1 MTQVF
6 AFTTVA
12 KHRATR
18 AWRML
23 QAFHSKVRIHLNR
36 LRGALT
42 YPADPLKAARLQS
55 EQFAAVRQNT
65 PGMMAANVCNGL
77 VLVATLATHLC
88 GGSAGREGTAVQMGG
103 SLADAFSKLCRLD
116 ASTRRALLI
125 SGIAA
130 GFGSVFGTP
139 LAGALF
145 AIEVL
150 VVGRLAYGHLLP
162 ALVAS
167 VVGDLICSAWGIR
180 HPIFSI
186 GIGEGNAVIAPP
198 EPWLLL
204 KVLGAAVVFGLAARC
219 FSEITRHAHA
229 LLKRFV
235 EYAPLRPVL
244 GGLVVIGLV
253 YLVGTRDYL
262 GIGVS
267 SPDPSAVTLLSAFQ
281 TDGAETW
288 SWAWKLV
295 FTVVTLASGFKGGEV
310 TPLFFIGAT
319 LGHSLALWLGA
330 PVGLFAGLGLIAIF
344 AGATKTPLACTV
356 LGIELFGAHHAVLFA
371 QTPQHLLDD
380 GAALDDRVLGGV
392 VGAALVGRR
401 DIYDLGDLLHVQ
413 HAGRLRADRYPR
425 QQCRY
430 SHRRAARA

>member
-1 MTQVF
+1 M
-6 AFTTVA
+6 
-12 KHRATR
+12 KRA
-18 AWRML
+18 
-23 QAFHSKVRIHLNR
+23 HLNGESPATFR
-36 LRGALT
+36 HLGRDLFFAVPVGLVAGSASALFLWSLDRVTEARWQQPWLLWLLPVVGFAVGWVYHRIGQGAERGTNLILDQVHEPGGGV
-42 YPADPLKAARLQS
+42 PAR
-55 EQFAAVRQNT
+55 
-65 PGMMAANVCNGL
+65 MAPL

-267 SPDPSAVTLLSAFQ
+267 SPDPGAVTLLSAFQ
-281 TDGAETW
+281 TAGAGTW

-295 FTVVTLASGFKGGEV
+295 FTIVTLASGFKGGEV

-330 PVGLFAGLGLIAIF
+330 PVGLFAGLGLVAIF

-356 LGIELFGAHHAVLFA
+356 LGVELFGAHHAVYFA
-371 QTPQHLLDD
+371 FACFVAFLVSGRTGIYFGQRHPSPATPL
-380 GAALDDRVLGGV
+380 APKAEK
-392 VGAALVGRR
+392 
-401 DIYDLGDLLHVQ
+401 
-413 HAGRLRADRYPR
+413 
-425 QQCRY
+425 
-430 SHRRAARA
+430 

>member
-1 MTQVF
+1 M
-6 AFTTVA
+6 
-12 KHRATR
+12 KRA
-18 AWRML
+18 
-23 QAFHSKVRIHLNR
+23 HLNGESPATFRR
-36 LRGALT
+36 LGRDVLFAVPVGVLAGSASALFLWSLDRVTDARWQNPWLLWLLPVFGFAVGWIYHRIGHGAAHGTNLILDEIHAPGGGV
-42 YPADPLKAARLQS
+42 PAR
-55 EQFAAVRQNT
+55 
-65 PGMMAANVCNGL
+65 MAPL
-77 VLVATLATHLC
+77 VLFGTLATHLG
-88 GGSAGREGTAVQMGG
+88 GGSGGREGTAVQMGG
-103 SLADAFSKLCRLD
+103 SLADAFTQLCRLD
-116 ASTRRALLI
+116 ASTRRAVLI

-150 VVGRLAYGHLLP
+150 VVGRLAYRHLLS

-167 VVGDLICSAWGIR
+167 VVGHLTCSAWGIR

-186 GIGEGNAVIAPP
+186 GIGEGNAVIAPL

-204 KVLGAAVVFGLAARC
+204 KVLGAAVVFGLAGRC
-219 FSEITRHAHA
+219 FSEITHQAHA
-229 LLKRFV
+229 LLERFM
-235 EYAPLRPVL
+235 EYAPLRPAF

-281 TDGAETW
+281 SDGAGAW

-295 FTVVTLASGFKGGEV
+295 FTIVTLGSGFKGGEV

-344 AGATKTPLACTV
+344 AGATKTPLACTM
-356 LGIELFGAHHAVLFA
+356 LGVELFGAHHAVHFA
-371 QTPQHLLDD
+371 LACFVAFLVSGRTGIYSGQRQPLP
-380 GAALDDRVLGGV
+380 AATL
-392 VGAALVGRR
+392 APKA
-401 DIYDLGDLLHVQ
+401 Q
-413 HAGRLRADRYPR
+413 KQNP
-425 QQCRY
+425 
-430 SHRRAARA
+430 

>member
-1 MTQVF
+1 MKRVHFTGEPSATFRRLGRDLLFALPVGLLAGSASALFLWSLDRVTEARWQHPWLLWLLPVF
-6 AFTTVA
+6 GFAIGWVYLRIGQNAAHGTNRILDEIHAPGGGVPA
-12 KHRATR
+12 
-18 AWRML
+18 RM
-23 QAFHSKVRIHLNR
+23 A
-36 LRGALT
+36 
-42 YPADPLKAARLQS
+42 P
-55 EQFAAVRQNT
+55 
-65 PGMMAANVCNGL
+65 L
-77 VLVATLATHLC
+77 VLVGTLATHLG

-103 SLADAFSKLCRLD
+103 SLADAFAQLCRLD
-116 ASTRRALLI
+116 ASTRRPLLI

-150 VVGRLAYGHLLP
+150 VVGRLAYRHLLP

-167 VVGDLICSAWGIR
+167 VVGHLTCSACGIR
-180 HPIFSI
+180 HPIFLI
-186 GIGEGNAVIAPP
+186 GIDEGNAVIAPP

-204 KVLGAAVVFGLAARC
+204 KVLAAAVVFGLAARC
-219 FSEITRHAHA
+219 FSEITHHAHA

-244 GGLVVIGLV
+244 GGLVLIGLV

-267 SPDPSAVTLLSAFQ
+267 SPDPGAVTLLSAFQ
-281 TDGAETW
+281 TDGAGTW
-288 SWAWKLV
+288 SWAWKLA
-295 FTVVTLASGFKGGEV
+295 FTIVTLASGFKGGEV

-356 LGIELFGAHHAVLFA
+356 LGIELFGAQHAVLFA
-371 QTPQHLLDD
+371 VACFVAFLVSGRTGIYSGQRQPLPAATLTPKTRKQTP
-380 GAALDDRVLGGV
+380 
-392 VGAALVGRR
+392 
-401 DIYDLGDLLHVQ
+401 
-413 HAGRLRADRYPR
+413 
-425 QQCRY
+425 
-430 SHRRAARA
+430 